1 MAKRTKEE
9 IMADFAKI
17 GASKLDETS
26 QRIMAGIEASKKRNA
41 ELAKDVDKRRAE
53 YEAKQKAAQ
62 SQQKAVQS
70 QQTTAETRPKKSP
83 SVPTKVR
90 SSKGGAMTAEV
101 DDTKATQQKK
111 VAEAKKQEAS
121 KPRRVLSAS
130 DSEAQKERAAKGARR
145 TRTLAKVYTKL
156 ANVSEDTAYT
166 RHKRNWGAY
175 HRDNLAIENAVRKVS
190 GADKKRAARQKLDE
204 NIERFKLRLRRER
217 QRKKEA
223 D

>member
-1 MAKRTKEE
+1 
-9 IMADFAKI
+9 MADKDWKKRLEAI
-17 GASKLDETS
+17 GSTPMDETS

-62 SQQKAVQS
+62 SQQKTAKT

-101 DDTKATQQKK
+101 DDTKVTQQKK

-130 DSEAQKERAAKGARR
+130 DSEAQKERAAKGARK

-166 RHKRNWGAY
+166 RHKRNWAAY
-175 HRDNLAIENAVRKVS
+175 YRDNLAIENAVRKVS
-190 GADKKRAARQKLDE
+190 GADKKSAARQKLDE
-204 NIERFKLRLRRER
+204 KIERFKLRLRRER

>member
-1 MAKRTKEE
+1 
-9 IMADFAKI
+9 MADKDWKKRLEAI
-17 GASKLDETS
+17 GNSPMDEPS
-26 QRIMAGIEASKKRNA
+26 QRIMAGIEASKNRNA

-62 SQQKAVQS
+62 SQQKAAKT

-130 DSEAQKERAAKGARR
+130 DSEAQKERAAEGAKATVQKLRRGFKHGKARYDENARIMANR
-145 TRTLAKVYTKL
+145 TRFKAVLSPGNKQ
-156 ANVSEDTAYT
+156 S
-166 RHKRNWGAY
+166 RRKRGLKIG
-175 HRDNLAIENAVRKVS
+175 D
-190 GADKKRAARQKLDE
+190 
-204 NIERFKLRLRRER
+204 
-217 QRKKEA
+217 
-223 D
+223 